1 MQLCQ
6 ICLLGRLIRHKVQ
19 GRLLPPRA
27 VHVGVDM
34 RRSFSVF
41 LFCLAMDP
49 IYHYLNRIP
58 RVLSVQG
65 CIDDNIIA
73 GPGNDIEWVQGVQ
86 TCYQVCRTA
95 GFQVDPHSCWQAVVL
110 IVPPLLPRRLQ
121 KGKKAKVSSS
131 SLVIPLSLSHP
142 GCYFAAEDTHLV

>member
-1 MQLCQ
+1 MRGAPTWVCNYAKYVLF
-6 ICLLGRLIRHKVQ
+6 GRLIRHKVQ

-34 RRSFSVF
+34 GRSFSVF

-49 IYHYLNRIP
+49 IYHYLNKIP

-65 CIDDNIIA
+65 YIDDNTIA
-73 GPGNDIEWVQGVQ
+73 GPGNDIGWIQDIQ

-95 GFQVDPHSCWQAVVL
+95 GFQIDSHLCWQAICL
-110 IVPPLLPRRLQ
+110 TVPPLIRKL
-121 KGKKAKVSSS
+121 
-131 SLVIPLSLSHP
+131 
-142 GCYFAAEDTHLV
+142 